1 MKIEIEK
8 LDFKKMNGLMPAVI
22 QDSETL
28 EVLMLGF
35 MNEKALDKTIS
46 EGLVTFYSRSK
57 ERLWQKGESSGNT
70 LSVVEIRRDCD
81 SDSLLILAKP
91 AGPTCHT
98 GEVSCFGK
106 SKFGLAKL
114 FKLIEKRK
122 QEMPDGSYTAS
133 LFKGGQEAILA
144 KVEEE
149 SAEVLQAARSEGKQ
163 RLIEESCDLLY
174 HMFVLLVAEGVDISD
189 LEEEIGKRH
198 EQS

>member
-8 LDFKKMNGLMPAVI
+8 LDFKKMNGLIPAVI

-35 MNEKALDKTIS
+35 MNEEALDKTIT

-57 ERLWQKGESSGNT
+57 RRLWQKGESSGNT

-91 AGPTCHT
+91 AGSTCHT

-106 SKFGLAKL
+106 GAFGLAKL

-122 QEMPDGSYTAS
+122 QEMPEGSYTKSLIAS
-133 LFKGGQEAILA
+133 GLEAILA